1 MFNFAGKYYKNNQYV
16 NMFFKELINTADR
29 FIRYAKIDTQ
39 SDPAS
44 MDYPS
49 TKKQLD
55 LLKLLCDELKEA
67 GIDVEMDSYGYVYAL
82 LPSNSDKKL
91 PTICFCAHV
100 DTAPDCSGTNVKP
113 ILHRNYAGQNL
124 VLPDDLSIVISPEA
138 YPALKNKFGENI
150 ITASGLTLLG
160 ADDKAGVTAIMEAAI
175 YLKNHPEIKH
185 GPIRILFTPDEEIGK
200 GVANLNM
207 NTLNADFGYTLD
219 GGPLGDLEDE
229 TFSAD
234 AVNITIEG
242 VSVHPGYAKGKMENA
257 IKIASE
263 IIAALPKDKLAPEVT
278 EGRQGFVHPVKI
290 EAELEKAKIYF
301 IIRDFETAKL
311 KEHEETLEQIV
322 KQIMI
327 NYPASNY
334 TFSVSEQ
341 YRNMKEV
348 LINHPEVAHYAE
360 LAMIEA
366 GITPNKGLIRGG
378 TDGSKLSFMG
388 LPCPNL
394 FAGEHAIHSKREWVS
409 EQDMQKAAEVIIRIC
424 QLCERNA

>member
-1 MFNFAGKYYKNNQYV
+1 
-16 NMFFKELINTADR
+16 MFFKELINTADR
-29 FIRYAKIDTQ
+29 FIRYARIDTQ

-82 LPSNSDKKL
+82 LPSNSEKKL

-394 FAGEHAIHSKREWVS
+394 FAGEHAIHSKKEWVS